1 MAIYKYDNNR
11 YHSFINTLIKEGRN
25 RMSGLEKKF
34 ATKSKI
40 VNYIINREST
50 SKVEISKE
58 LNLSMPTVL
67 SNVKDLLEKGII
79 IETGEYESTGGRK
92 AKSIGINPS
101 YRYAMGIV
109 ITANH
114 LGMVLVNLKYE
125 IVKSERI
132 RLKFVS
138 DMSYCSQVADFAT
151 KFLDHMNDAEQK
163 EKLLGV
169 GISIP
174 GIINQEQKLVIKSH
188 ALKLENY
195 SLSFLEQAFS
205 VPVYFSN
212 DANAA
217 MMAEDMNIYQNAIYL
232 SLNQTLGG
240 AFCIGGNLF
249 SGENQKAGEFGHMI
263 LVPQGRK
270 CYCGKSGCA
279 DAYCAAGA
287 LVGESKDSV
296 EQFMQLLQNNDEKAE
311 KKESYTI
318 RMMITVLNLVYLVFC
333 FTQIKVLF
341 TEQNIKY
348 SEFARKGFF
357 QLMIVSLINIV
368 MILKANNKNLRET
381 EKQEKYKKT
390 MCIVMVIFTL
400 VIIISAFARM
410 TLYQQNY
417 GYTRL
422 RVLVDL
428 TLITEIILLIPT
440 VIYILENKINLIK
453 TYFVIIVTMYCIVNF
468 VNIDKFIVKNN
479 INRYKETGNID
490 LNYLIEMNNTD
501 LVEQLLEL
509 DNTEF
514 KYSEKLYSQSNID
527 KQLIKEKIER
537 QKKMLDEYLTN
548 LKKNLNETYT
558 VAEFNLPKMRAKSIL
573 NNRK

>member
-1 MAIYKYDNNR
+1 
-11 YHSFINTLIKEGRN
+11 
-25 RMSGLEKKF
+25 MSGLEKKF

-79 IETGEYESTGGRK
+79 IENGEYESTGGRK

-138 DMSYCSQVADFAT
+138 DMSYCSQVADFAA

-287 LVGESKDSV
+287 LVGESKDLDYLAVLISNLRMAYDMDIILGG
-296 EQFMQLLQNNDEKAE
+296 EMGGYLSDYMIPLGEKVMKYNGFDHDLRYLKNCSY
-311 KKESYTI
+311 KKE
-318 RMMITVLNLVYLVFC
+318 
-333 FTQIKVLF
+333 
-341 TEQNIKY
+341 
-348 SEFARKGFF
+348 A
-357 QLMIVSLINIV
+357 
-368 MILKANNKNLRET
+368 
-381 EKQEKYKKT
+381 
-390 MCIVMVIFTL
+390 
-400 VIIISAFARM
+400 SAVGAAKHF
-410 TLYQQNY
+410 LQDFI
-417 GYTRL
+417 G
-422 RVLVDL
+422 
-428 TLITEIILLIPT
+428 
-440 VIYILENKINLIK
+440 KI
-453 TYFVIIVTMYCIVNF
+453 
-468 VNIDKFIVKNN
+468 
-479 INRYKETGNID
+479 
-490 LNYLIEMNNTD
+490 
-501 LVEQLLEL
+501 
-509 DNTEF
+509 
-514 KYSEKLYSQSNID
+514 
-527 KQLIKEKIER
+527 
-537 QKKMLDEYLTN
+537 
-548 LKKNLNETYT
+548 
-558 VAEFNLPKMRAKSIL
+558 
-573 NNRK
+573 